1 MKGVAASFFLLLAM
15 ASSVN
20 AAEANPIQKVLQMLS
35 DLQAK
40 IIKEGEAAQK
50 VYHEFSEFCE
60 GRSAELAFEI
70 KTGKGEVADL
80 KATIEKASADI
91 ESLNAK
97 IEEIAAQLATDEQ
110 DLKAATEIREKEAAD
125 FAAEEA
131 DLSETIDT
139 IHRAITILERE
150 LNNGASLMQLRSAG
164 SVEQALAVLVQA
176 SAFSSAD
183 ASRLT
188 ALVQSSARSDESDM
202 DVGAPDVA

>member
-1 MKGVAASFFLLLAM
+1 MKCIGISCVLLSAM
-15 ASSVN
+15 ATSVVG
-20 AAEANPIQKVLQMLS
+20 AETNPIQKVLQMLS

-40 IIKEGEAAQK
+40 IIGEGEAAQK

-60 GRSAELAFEI
+60 GRSAELGFEI

-91 ESLNAK
+91 DSLNAK

-131 DLSETIDT
+131 DLTETIDT
-139 IHRAITILERE
+139 IQRAITILERE
-150 LNNGASLMQLRSAG
+150 LN
-164 SVEQALAVLVQA
+164 
-176 SAFSSAD
+176 
-183 ASRLT
+183 
-188 ALVQSSARSDESDM
+188 
-202 DVGAPDVA
+202 